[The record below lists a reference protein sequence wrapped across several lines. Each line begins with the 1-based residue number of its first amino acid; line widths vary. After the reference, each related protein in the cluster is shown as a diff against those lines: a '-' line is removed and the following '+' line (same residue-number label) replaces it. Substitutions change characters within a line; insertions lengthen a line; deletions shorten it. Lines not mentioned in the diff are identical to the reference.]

1 MVLIL
6 NILGLSKL
14 FFAASVLTP
23 PHSVFDRVNQIV
35 WPFLWGSRIET
46 IVRRSLVCSVADG
59 GLGLRD
65 FRTHSQAL
73 CLARLVNAISD
84 AKSKGF
90 FLVKY
95 FCGAQLASMRSCW
108 ASLRDNA
115 TPSALSPSTFY
126 TPLLTI
132 LRDLRLPSSFSG
144 SCKEFYSLLLAQVSC
159 IPMLHRSWAP
169 FVSRTFSLSLHWRR
183 VRDNFTENSKNDLA
197 WMISLRAVKV
207 RDSLRNRGYIASSRC
222 ASCPR
227 VETIDHCF
235 LNCHRAKNVWRFF
248 SPSFI
253 VAFRA
258 PLFS

>member
-1 MVLIL
+1 
-6 NILGLSKL
+6 
-14 FFAASVLTP
+14 
-23 PHSVFDRVNQIV
+23 
-35 WPFLWGSRIET
+35 
-46 IVRRSLVCSVADG
+46 
-59 GLGLRD
+59 
-65 FRTHSQAL
+65 
-73 CLARLVNAISD
+73 
-84 AKSKGF
+84 
-90 FLVKY
+90 
-95 FCGAQLASMRSCW
+95 MRSCW

-169 FVSRTFSLSLHWRR
+169 FVSGTFSLSLHWRR

-197 WMISLRAVKV
+197 WMTSLRAVKV
-207 RDSLRNRGYIASSRC
+207 RDSLRNWGYIASSRC

-248 SPSFI
+248 LPLLSSLLGHPFFPNCAFVFFYQFQVPQQKKMRLLLFFIKTILYAIWKFRNKATFHHGKEDSRAIIRYIRFNIKNRILIDKHRLSPI
-253 VAFRA
+253 TFRDLWTH
-258 PLFS
+258 PSICSLREHDNLVFHF